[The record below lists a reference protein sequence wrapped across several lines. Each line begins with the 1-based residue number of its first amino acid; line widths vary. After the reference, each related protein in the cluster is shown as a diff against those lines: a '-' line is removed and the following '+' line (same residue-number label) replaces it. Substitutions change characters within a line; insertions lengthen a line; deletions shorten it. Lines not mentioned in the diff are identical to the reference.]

1 MKTTARI
8 LRSSALSATFILVFL
23 TFKSYGAH
31 LLIGFKYGYSSAL
44 TEVRY
49 NKYYQDY
56 TAPKLKACRSISI
69 GIVSENHLSFM
80 GEAFVQKFDEVNH
93 NISDISNVGDTISGS
108 YGTDFLYIGLS
119 LEYRFF
125 RDIRRSWNPYITVG
139 AYTLFYLNLFG
150 GGPPEYPKTGCV
162 KAAMG
167 TRIRVAGPLYLN
179 PQVAYFSGSSS
190 VSFQADLD
198 VIF

>member
-49 NKYYQDY
+49 DKYNLDY

-69 GIVSENHLSFM
+69 GIVSENHLSLI

-93 NISDISNVGDTISGS
+93 YISNVGDATSGS

-125 RDIRRSWNPYITVG
+125 KDIARSWNPYITVG
-139 AYTLFYLNLFG
+139 AFALFYLDLFG
-150 GGPPEYPKTGCV
+150 GGPPEYPKAGCV

-190 VSFQADLD
+190 VSFQAGLD

>member
-1 MKTTARI
+1 MKPTARI
-8 LRSSALSATFILVFL
+8 LRLSALSATFILVLL

-49 NKYYQDY
+49 DKYGLDY
-56 TAPKLKACRSISI
+56 TVPKLKTCRSVSI
-69 GIVSENHLSFM
+69 GIVSDNHLSII
-80 GEAFVQKFDEVNH
+80 GEAFVQKFDEVRH
-93 NISDISNVGDTISGS
+93 YITYVGNDATYGP
-108 YGTDFLYIGLS
+108 YGTDFLNLGLS

-125 RDIRRSWNPYITVG
+125 KEIARSWNPYINIG
-139 AYTLFYLNLFG
+139 AFALFYLDLFG
-150 GGPPEYPKTGCV
+150 GGPPEYPKTVCF

-179 PQVAYFSGSSS
+179 PQVAYFSGTSS
-190 VSFQADLD
+190 VSFQAGLD